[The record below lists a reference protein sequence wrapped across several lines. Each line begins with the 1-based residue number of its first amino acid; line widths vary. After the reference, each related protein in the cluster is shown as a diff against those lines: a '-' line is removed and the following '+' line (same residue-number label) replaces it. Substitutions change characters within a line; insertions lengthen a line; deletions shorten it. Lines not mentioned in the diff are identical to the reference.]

1 MNRMGTPAGSGEGN
15 QGHRPD
21 ANAENS
27 GREMCT
33 LPNMKETL
41 KTTERIWQVPTEGS
55 ATFVI
60 GQISAKNIGT
70 LPMKKITAVQDASGV
85 LVKDTVA
92 DRLRAEIAS
101 GSLRPGV
108 RIVEGAWARKF
119 GVAQASIREAIN
131 LLAQEGFVTKAS
143 GRSAR
148 VVNLTEQDVLQIYE
162 MRGALEGLAA
172 RLLATRPHDVG
183 PLEQAFEMM
192 RRASREKR
200 PAQLIDADLKF
211 HLELCRLSNN
221 PYVIDHA
228 RKLLLP
234 VFAFARIRVLSSGQD
249 TSVWGKDFEAHQRII
264 DLIREG
270 QGEVAEAYVHRIMAR
285 FASTAYDN
293 WEKKATAPVR
303 VRATP
308 RAKKKSKVK

>member
-1 MNRMGTPAGSGEGN
+1 M
-15 QGHRPD
+15 
-21 ANAENS
+21 
-27 GREMCT
+27 
-33 LPNMKETL
+33 
-41 KTTERIWQVPTEGS
+41 
-55 ATFVI
+55 
-60 GQISAKNIGT
+60 
-70 LPMKKITAVQDASGV
+70 
-85 LVKDTVA
+85 A
-92 DRLRAEIAS
+92 DRLRTEIAS
-101 GSLRPGV
+101 GALKPGV
-108 RIVEGAWARKF
+108 RIIEGAWAHKF

-172 RLLATRPHDVG
+172 RLLATGSHDVG
-183 PLEQAFEMM
+183 PLEQALDMM
-192 RRASREKR
+192 RRASKERR
-200 PAQLIDADLKF
+200 PAMLIDADLKF

-221 PYVIDHA
+221 PYVFDHA

-234 VFAFARIRVLSSGQD
+234 VFAFVRIRVLSSGQD
-249 TSVWGKDFEAHQRII
+249 TSVWGKDFEVHQRIV

-293 WEKKATAPVR
+293 WEKKPTAAVR
-303 VRATP
+303 VRAV
-308 RAKKKSKVK
+308 ASQVKKKSKVK

>member
-1 MNRMGTPAGSGEGN
+1 
-15 QGHRPD
+15 
-21 ANAENS
+21 
-27 GREMCT
+27 
-33 LPNMKETL
+33 
-41 KTTERIWQVPTEGS
+41 
-55 ATFVI
+55 
-60 GQISAKNIGT
+60 
-70 LPMKKITAVQDASGV
+70 MKKLVAVHDACGV
-85 LVKDTVA
+85 LVKDSVA
-92 DRLRAEIAS
+92 DRLRVEIAS
-101 GSLRPGV
+101 GALQPGV

-172 RLLATRPHDVG
+172 RLLATRSHDVG
-183 PLEQAFEMM
+183 PLEQALEMM
-192 RRASREKR
+192 RRAWKQSC
-200 PAQLIDADLKF
+200 PAGLIDADLEF
-211 HLELCRLSNN
+211 HIELCRLSNN
-221 PYVIDHA
+221 PYLFDHA
-228 RKLLLP
+228 RKLLRP

-249 TSVWGKDFEAHQRII
+249 TSVWGKVFEAHRRTV

-293 WEKKATAPVR
+293 WEKKPTTPVR
-303 VRATP
+303 VRTATQS
-308 RAKKKSKVK
+308 KKKSKVK

>member
-1 MNRMGTPAGSGEGN
+1 
-15 QGHRPD
+15 
-21 ANAENS
+21 
-27 GREMCT
+27 
-33 LPNMKETL
+33 
-41 KTTERIWQVPTEGS
+41 
-55 ATFVI
+55 
-60 GQISAKNIGT
+60 
-70 LPMKKITAVQDASGV
+70 MKKIAAVHDASGV

-92 DRLRAEIAS
+92 DHLRAEIAS
-101 GSLRPGV
+101 GALRPGV

-172 RLLATRPHDVG
+172 RLLATRSLDIG
-183 PLEQAFEMM
+183 PLEQALDMM
-192 RRASREKR
+192 RRASKERR
-200 PAQLIDADLKF
+200 PAELIDTDLKF

-221 PYVIDHA
+221 PHVFDHA

-234 VFAFARIRVLSSGQD
+234 LFAFVRIRVLSSGQD
-249 TSVWGKDFEAHQRII
+249 TSVWGKDFEAHQRIV
-264 DLIREG
+264 DLIKEG
-270 QGEVAEAYVHRIMAR
+270 QGEIAEAYVQRIMAR

-293 WEKKATAPVR
+293 WEKKPTAAVR
-303 VRATP
+303 VRAAASQ
-308 RAKKKSKVK
+308 AKKKSKVK

>member
-1 MNRMGTPAGSGEGN
+1 MLIMDVPVKRPAPTPSAS
-15 QGHRPD
+15 
-21 ANAENS
+21 
-27 GREMCT
+27 
-33 LPNMKETL
+33 
-41 KTTERIWQVPTEGS
+41 TT
-55 ATFVI
+55 
-60 GQISAKNIGT
+60 
-70 LPMKKITAVQDASGV
+70 
-85 LVKDTVA
+85 LVKDSVA

-101 GSLRPGV
+101 GALRPGI
-108 RIVEGAWARKF
+108 RIIEGYWARRF

-192 RRASREKR
+192 RRASRER
-200 PAQLIDADLKF
+200 RSAELIDADLKF

-221 PYVIDHA
+221 PYVNDHA

-234 VFAFARIRVLSSGQD
+234 VFAFARIRVL
-249 TSVWGKDFEAHQRII
+249 
-264 DLIREG
+264 
-270 QGEVAEAYVHRIMAR
+270 
-285 FASTAYDN
+285 
-293 WEKKATAPVR
+293 
-303 VRATP
+303 
-308 RAKKKSKVK
+308 